1 MTIDHSYFPLYSY
14 QENNGQLTLGNNAGR
29 TLNLNAEIVKQIA
42 EGLGLEFVAEK
53 NYTQTEDLNSPPL
66 EGCPK
71 GGVVNSLGIVNSP
84 NPKNIVTYINHIP
97 IKRNFVENLPHNPA
111 LKQLVKD
118 KRKAGILSEVLFWQQ
133 VHQGKFHKIDFDRQR
148 IIGNYI
154 VDFYVKTLGLIV
166 EIDGDSHYDKIEYDA
181 RRQQYLESLGLRV
194 YRISDADVKNN
205 LDNVMLGLER
215 YVVSEYGETTAPP

>member
-1 MTIDHSYFPLYSY
+1 MTIDQHINAAY
-14 QENNGQLTLGNNAGR
+14 QRGNA
-29 TLNLNAEIVKQIA
+29 T
-42 EGLGLEFVAEK
+42 GLGLEFVAEK
-53 NYTQTEDLNSPPL
+53 NFTQSEGLNSPPL

-71 GGVVNSLGIVNSP
+71 GGVVISPSLEGCPKGGVVNSP
-84 NPKNIVTYINHIP
+84 NPQDIITYINHIP

-111 LKQLVKD
+111 LNQLARD

-181 RRQQYLESLGLRV
+181 RRQQYFESLGLRM
-194 YRISDADVKNN
+194 YRIADGDVKNN
-205 LDNVMLGLER
+205 LDNVMLGLEK
-215 YVVSEYGETTAPP
+215 YVVSEYGENNSTM